1 MSRNKQMFTIFI
13 ESAFTAQHQLTLSDG
28 QQEPLHEH
36 HWKVCLAVSAH
47 KLDHDDMVMDFE
59 ELKLLLEST
68 LQDFRNQ
75 RLETNPLFEQQN
87 ASAENV
93 AHILY
98 RQIEPKLPDTVH
110 LDYVEVTEAPGCR
123 ARFSV

>member
-1 MSRNKQMFTIFI
+1 MFTLFI
-13 ESAFTAQHQLTLSDG
+13 ESTFTAQHQLTLSDG

-36 HWKVCLAVSAH
+36 DWQVCVAVSAE
-47 KLDHDDMVMDFE
+47 KPGPDGMVMDFE
-59 ELKLLLEST
+59 ELKLLLESL
-68 LQDFRNQ
+68 LQEFRDQ

-93 AHILY
+93 AHILF
-98 RQIEPKLPDTVH
+98 RQIQPKLPDTVR
-110 LDYVEVTEAPGCR
+110 LDYVEVTEAPNCR